1 MTAVEPL
8 RPKIKCYWAKVENGH
23 LVTDSFRIKLS
34 YPYQDIPWGY
44 IQVKEKENGEV
55 LIIDTFLLS

>member
-8 RPKIKCYWAKVENGH
+8 KPKIKCYWAKVENGY
-23 LVTDSFRIKLS
+23 LVTNSSRIKLS

-44 IQVKEKENGEV
+44 IQVKEKNGEV
-55 LIIDTFLLS
+55 LIIDIFLLS

>member
-8 RPKIKCYWAKVENGH
+8 KPKIKCYWAKVESGY

-44 IQVKEKENGEV
+44 IQVKENGKEV
-55 LIIDTFLLS
+55 LILDTLII